1 VNRADALAGNGVSLV
16 RERALALRV
25 QRGLERLYRL
35 IPTADIGD
43 FVRGADMGERETV
56 LVREAEGGELEI
68 SIALPALGG
77 VDGQLD
83 TICQLIEGVSHF
95 VYLAERARL
104 GRAATQL
111 ELELQAEVDK
121 WVVIAAS
128 IRPFDAGRSASLRA
142 RLYEHV
148 AFVHGAESELGER
161 YRLANAAAHG
171 FVRRL
176 EREFVRGA
184 RFSELQGEL
193 CRFFHVGQEEKL
205 RLGRAA

>member
-1 VNRADALAGNGVSLV
+1 MSGADALAGNGVSLI

-35 IPTADIGD
+35 VPTADVGE
-43 FVRGADMGERETV
+43 FVRGAAAGGRETL
-56 LVREAEGGELEI
+56 LVRAAEDGGLEI
-68 SIALPALGG
+68 SIALPALGDS
-77 VDGQLD
+77 VELD

-128 IRPFDAGRSASLRA
+128 IRRFDARLSASLRA

-148 AFVHGAESELGER
+148 AFVHSAASELGER
-161 YRLANAAAHG
+161 YRLANATAHG

-184 RFSELQGEL
+184 RFSELQVEL

>member
-1 VNRADALAGNGVSLV
+1 VTGTKALEGNGVSMV
-16 RERALALRV
+16 RERALAVRV

-35 IPTADIGD
+35 VPAADVGD
-43 FVRGADMGERETV
+43 FVRGADAGAREAV
-56 LVREAEGGELEI
+56 LLREAEGGALEI
-68 SIALPALGG
+68 SVALPALGTE
-77 VDGQLD
+77 VELD
-83 TICQLIEGVSHF
+83 ALCQLIEGVSHF

-128 IRPFDAGRSASLRA
+128 IRSFDAHRSASLRA
-142 RLYEHV
+142 RLYEDV
-148 AFVHGAESELGER
+148 AFLHRAESELGER
-161 YRLANAAAHG
+161 YRLANAAAHA

-176 EREFVRGA
+176 EREFVSA
-184 RFSELQGEL
+184 SRFGDLQAEL

>member
-1 VNRADALAGNGVSLV
+1 VNGADALAGNGVSLV

-35 IPTADIGD
+35 VPTADVGD
-43 FVRGADMGERETV
+43 FVRGADAGERET
-56 LVREAEGGELEI
+56 LFVREADGGDLEI
-68 SIALPALGG
+68 SIALPSLG
-77 VDGQLD
+77 VEAELD
-83 TICQLIEGVSHF
+83 TLCQLIEGVSHF
-95 VYLAERARL
+95 VYLAERARV

-128 IRPFDAGRSASLRA
+128 IRPFDASRSASLREH
-142 RLYEHV
+142 LYEHV
-148 AFVHGAESELGER
+148 AFLDRAESETGQR

-176 EREFVRGA
+176 EREFVASA
-184 RFSELQGEL
+184 RFRDLQAELW
-193 CRFFHVGQEEKL
+193 RFFHVGQEEKL